1 MVTHDENNLLSFLFM
16 EYWERM
22 TEKVTFREDFEALLN
37 TGQKG
42 IRKETLWRVLYVKIN
57 Q

>member
-37 TGQKG
+37 IGQKG